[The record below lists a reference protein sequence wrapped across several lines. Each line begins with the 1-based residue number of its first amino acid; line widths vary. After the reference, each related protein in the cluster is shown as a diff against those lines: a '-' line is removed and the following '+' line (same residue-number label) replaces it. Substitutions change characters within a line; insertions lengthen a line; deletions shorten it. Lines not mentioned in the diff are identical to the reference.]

1 MFSISYF
8 EVCFEVIRN
17 VNIFLKI
24 EVYFIYNIILV
35 SDVQHSDSV
44 FLQIKILHPNSSFF
58 SWKNWLNV
66 IYLH

>member
-35 SDVQHSDSV
+35 SDVHGEIHYFGMKCPID
-44 FLQIKILHPNSSFF
+44 IN
-58 SWKNWLNV
+58 
-66 IYLH
+66 